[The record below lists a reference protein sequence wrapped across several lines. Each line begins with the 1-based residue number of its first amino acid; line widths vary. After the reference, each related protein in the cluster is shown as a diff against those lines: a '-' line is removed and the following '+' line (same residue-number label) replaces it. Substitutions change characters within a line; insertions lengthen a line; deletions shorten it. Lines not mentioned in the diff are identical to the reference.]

1 MCLSTVY
8 EIKDNKKSLIQENV
22 AAVRVEN
29 GKVILV
35 SILGVKTEVD
45 AEIEKIDLME
55 NYIVLKKYSN

>member
-8 EIKDNKKSLIQENV
+8 ELNGNAKNVVQENV

-35 SILGVKTEVD
+35 NILGAKTEIE
-45 AEIEKIDLME
+45 AQIEKIDLME
-55 NYIVLKKYSN
+55 NYIVLKKLS

>member
-8 EIKDNKKSLIQENV
+8 ELNGSNKKLIKENV

-35 SILGVKTEVD
+35 SILGEKTEID

-55 NYIVLKKYSN
+55 NYIVLRRPA

>member
-8 EIKDNKKSLIQENV
+8 EIKDNNKSLIQENV

-35 SILGVKTEVD
+35 SILGAKTEVD

-55 NYIVLKKYSN
+55 NYIVLKKIK

>member
-8 EIKDNKKSLIQENV
+8 ELNGSNKRIIKENV

-29 GKVILV
+29 GRIILIN
-35 SILGVKTEVD
+35 ILGEKTEIE

-55 NYIVLKKYSN
+55 NYIVLRKPA